1 MEHYGLFF
9 LILIILLFTGIVLV
23 LFQWMKSRTN
33 IQILQT
39 QNEQLA
45 ESKNELTQQIQQLT
59 TERDKLLIQKSET
72 HFENISL
79 NQKLNDQKQEIEQ
92 LNRKLQKDFE
102 ILAQKILEEKSEKF
116 TQQNQLNLTSL
127 INPLKD
133 KIKDFETKIET
144 AHKESLQKNASL
156 KQQIE
161 DLSKLNE
168 RINQEA
174 NNLTRALKGDQ
185 KTQGNW
191 GEIIL
196 ERILERSGLQR
207 NQEYFV
213 QQSFSNTDRKRFQP
227 DVIVKLPDNKS
238 IIIDAKVSLV
248 AFERYFNEENETQK
262 AIELK
267 SHLQSIRNHFK
278 SLSIKEYQNI
288 YELKT
293 LDFVLMFIPI
303 ESAFATAIQNDT
315 ELFNEAFER
324 NIVIVSPTTLLA
336 TMRTIASIWKYE
348 NQNRNALEIAKKGAD
363 LYDQFVSLTQEFTKL
378 GNQIETVQKTYDST
392 LKKLTGQRNLIRKVE
407 DLKKMG
413 LNTSKSISENLL
425 DQSDE
430 NAV

>member
-45 ESKNELTQQIQQLT
+45 ESKKELTQQIQQLT